1 MRKKNQ
7 KKYDGACS
15 LELGNTL
22 KKSNSMKEN
31 EQIIYMKEEIEEEIV
46 QMRGC
51 MG

>member
-1 MRKKNQ
+1 MEVLFKEQQKPSEEWEKKNQ

-31 EQIIYMKEEIEEEIV
+31 E
-46 QMRGC
+46 
-51 MG
+51 